1 MTVYKI
7 MIKYSINKLLKC
19 PNNESP
25 SAFLCSLKIAK
36 DKDNKLKT
44 LRDIAREGII
54 KKWSDAKDE
63 VKKDEKLYKRISEAS
78 MEKFVKLKPRFKMQG
93 SYVYGTIVTPAHP
106 SQEIDLDDGMYIPM
120 SVVMQDDKTMSSAM
134 FEVVDKVLSKMA
146 SKQGWRQVSKHTCS
160 RLQTDEGIH
169 LDIPCYAIPDEDF
182 SRLSINESK
191 VGLESFS
198 LDSKLDINTVNL
210 ALRNGD
216 WIESNPQHIH
226 EWVIAAKQEHVYFQ
240 DIVKIVKGMRDHN
253 YISKGPSSISLMV
266 AVENIMSSSSK
277 LGSLTQELQN
287 VVQQLPNIISKQLNH
302 PHPDSQHLIIHDPSE
317 LEKLELRNEFE
328 RFKSI
333 LNFALIDAATEREAM
348 DALIKLFGSRMPDD
362 QSRIVRI
369 NNSKHDVPPTQT
381 KFATPVQEH
390 NTFG

>member
-1 MTVYKI
+1 MVYKI
-7 MIKYSINKLLKC
+7 MIKYSINKLLKR

-25 SAFLCSLKIAK
+25 STFLCSLKIAEVK
-36 DKDNKLKT
+36 KIKLKT
-44 LRDIAREGII
+44 LRDIARAGII
-54 KKWSDAKDE
+54 KEWSNAKDE
-63 VKKDEKLYKRISEAS
+63 VKKDENLYNRISEAR

-106 SQEIDLDDGMYIPM
+106 GQEIDLDDGMYIPM

-146 SKQGWRQVSKHTCS
+146 SKQGWKQVSKHTCS
-160 RLQTDEGIH
+160 RLQTNEGIH

-191 VGLESFS
+191 LGLDSLS
-198 LDSKLDINTVNL
+198 LDSELDMNTVNL

-226 EWVIAAKQEHVYFQ
+226 EWVIAAKQEHIYFQ

-253 YISKGPSSISLMV
+253 YISGGPSSISLMV
-266 AVENIMSSSSK
+266 AVENIMSSSPK
-277 LGSLTQELQN
+277 LGSLTKEFQN
-287 VVQQLPNIISKQLNH
+287 VVQQLPNIISTQLNH
-302 PHPDSQHLIIHDPSE
+302 PHPESQHLIIHDPSE
-317 LEKLELRNEFE
+317 LEKLELRSKFDH
-328 RFKSI
+328 FKSI
-333 LNFALIDAATEREAM
+333 LNSALIDAVTERESM

-369 NNSKHDVPPTQT
+369 NHSEDDIPPNQT